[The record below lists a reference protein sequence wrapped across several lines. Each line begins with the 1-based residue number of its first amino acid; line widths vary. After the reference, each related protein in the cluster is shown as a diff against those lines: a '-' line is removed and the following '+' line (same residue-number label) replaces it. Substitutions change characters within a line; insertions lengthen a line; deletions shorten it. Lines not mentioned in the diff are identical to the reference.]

1 MICHYHSHPKYL
13 FSINKKFQK
22 NVLQYHPFHHFLTKK
37 QQKYFCIQN
46 ELLWCLL
53 LIIVSVWDCSEAWDC
68 GTCLITLVNNDD
80 NTISLVCWPMCKFCD
95 YRDNEFARDT
105 LIRKY
110 DTSLNMTS
118 LTDMIK
124 SHQILLNRTYWIN
137 ISDVS
142 STM

>member
-1 MICHYHSHPKYL
+1 MPLPLPSKIPHL
-13 FSINKKFQK
+13 KKTK
-22 NVLQYHPFHHFLTKK
+22 NFKKMYCNNTLSTPFLTKK

-53 LIIVSVWDCSEAWDC
+53 VTIVSVWDCSEAWDC
-68 GTCLITLVNNDD
+68 GTCLITLVNNND
-80 NTISLVCWPMCKFCD
+80 NTISLVCWPVCKFCD